1 MRIRGILGLWRMFIC
16 RRKSGLSSCASV
28 SNAIQYEY
36 QQRKVETMT
45 ATQHISTLAKVS
57 MDKAQ
62 EIHDV
67 LLTEALIDFSEA
79 TAREY
84 KKAITLATWFIE
96 NGRSWE

>member
-1 MRIRGILGLWRMFIC
+1 MGIQWSHQQDHKRGNTM
-16 RRKSGLSSCASV
+16 
-28 SNAIQYEY
+28 NTT
-36 QQRKVETMT
+36 QQ
-45 ATQHISTLAKVS
+45 ISTLAQVS
-57 MDKAQ
+57 INKAQ

-84 KKAITLATWFIE
+84 KKAISLATWFID

>member
-1 MRIRGILGLWRMFIC
+1 M
-16 RRKSGLSSCASV
+16 
-28 SNAIQYEY
+28 NTT
-36 QQRKVETMT
+36 QQ
-45 ATQHISTLAKVS
+45 ISTLAQVS
-57 MDKAQ
+57 IDKAQ

-84 KKAITLATWFIE
+84 KKAISLATWFID

>member
-1 MRIRGILGLWRMFIC
+1 MCLVLYTISM
-16 RRKSGLSSCASV
+16 
-28 SNAIQYEY
+28 SNTNE
-36 QQRKVETMT
+36 RETMNT
-45 ATQHISTLAKVS
+45 TQQISTMANVS
-57 MDKAQ
+57 IDKAV

-84 KKAITLATWFIE
+84 KKAISLATWFID